1 MIVLLGR
8 EFCRNNSYQGGMVVR
23 VLKSVQDQLKRNH
36 VIEELKKFNVF
47 EIDGNDLS
55 TVKYSVLLRKLAA
68 KRAAEGTEGR

>member
-1 MIVLLGR
+1 M
-8 EFCRNNSYQGGMVVR
+8 R